1 MDGLFFVD
9 SNLLLYRR
17 DRGETTKQPLAAAW
31 LAALW
36 QTRRGRLSVQVL
48 EEFYHVATHRLRP
61 GLPPAEAQEEVREL
75 FTWQPLPITPPL
87 ITTAWAIEGRYGFS
101 FWDSLIVAAA
111 QRTGCLYLLTEDLQ
125 GDQELDGVRVLNPF
139 DHPPEAFGLR

>member
-17 DRGETTKQPLAAAW
+17 DAGEPDKQPRAAAW

-36 QTRRGRLSVQVL
+36 QTRRGRLSVQVV
-48 EEFYHVATHRLRP
+48 EEFYHVATRRLRP

-75 FTWQPLPITPPL
+75 FTWQPLPITPSL
-87 ITTAWAIEGRYGFS
+87 ITAAWAVEGRYGFS
-101 FWDSLIVAAA
+101 FWDSLIVAAT
-111 QRTGCLYLLTEDLQ
+111 QRTGCRYLLTEDLQ
-125 GDQELDGVRVLNPF
+125 ADQELDGVRVINPF